1 MEKEDMILINN
12 FLHNEDVEL
21 LANDEVKKL
30 ASKIDIIVKQIHL
43 QDQFNKDLQEIRKQL
58 DDLEES
64 K

>member
-30 ASKIDIIVKQIHL
+30 ANKIDIIVKQIHL